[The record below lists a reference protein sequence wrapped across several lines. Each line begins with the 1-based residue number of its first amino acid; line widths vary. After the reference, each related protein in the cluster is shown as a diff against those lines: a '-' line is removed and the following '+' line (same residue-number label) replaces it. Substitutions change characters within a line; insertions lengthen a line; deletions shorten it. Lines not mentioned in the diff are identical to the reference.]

1 MNCIEPPNITANY
14 FYIYIFKSLYFST
27 FNDRIKTKTAFLEGR
42 KTMTI
47 NRTKTNFTYVTNG
60 NTAGKIAKRL
70 KSENRFVS
78 LIRYKNY
85 KRHTIEY
92 YIFYYN
98 IK

>member
-1 MNCIEPPNITANY
+1 
-14 FYIYIFKSLYFST
+14 
-27 FNDRIKTKTAFLEGR
+27 
-42 KTMTI
+42 MTI

-78 LIRYKNY
+78 LVRYKDY
-85 KRHTIEY
+85 KRNQIKY

-98 IK
+98 LK